1 MKRIETA
8 RWIPSPNQPSKL
20 EYDGQRTAQEVFE
33 ELSYRLAN
41 TGYLPDEYFLLDSEW
56 LDGKEFPKEADIFC
70 TTDYGGSEGIYT
82 DVYLRIYDEGHG
94 TTTKFAT
101 GKTLGESE
109 SDLDRMNLI
118 ASAITKAFHSDGVHA
133 RYIRLGEAEKSESLI
148 MHLNEEE
155 RQIVADSLVEMR
167 TQLLDKT
174 IAVENL
180 LRRVAGSITEY
191 INMVGD
197 RPLKIS
203 DTDLAI
209 LAIQDGNAAVLRD
222 VFPKAEEQDTVL
234 MHAAG
239 RPGRIGTLMT
249 LEILQ
254 KAQNSIPNDIYLSA
268 CKKAVSIGDTDRVVQ
283 MMRKADSSVK
293 DLDMGLFGEIVR
305 CSLEYL
311 SENSRNRRMAYT
323 LVQECTPE
331 QIQAADPA
339 LLLIAERR
347 EDWQILFQLIE
358 QGIDANRYAA
368 ELFDQ
373 LSRQRSAWM
382 VYSCIDRGMKIHNN
396 NFAALHACILPE
408 SMDAA
413 KRLIELGMDFDGYLE
428 WAEKYHSGE
437 KDENLIETLKEY
449 WENDVKPKQEMKQ
462 DEVADTGNHAKTQPD
477 PPDDKEYIF
486 KLQVYPSYLPEDRER
501 QFTLKLPVSEHELQ
515 ITLSKHGIND
525 FSECDVA
532 SCECPIKR
540 LSNTLNLE
548 GDIYGLNRLASQIK
562 DMIGEQ
568 GRIAKFLDVL
578 EEARPSEL
586 SDAIDC
592 MDELDRYELLP
603 QNVKAPEEQMKRMG
617 IAQELN
623 M

>member
-8 RWIPSPNQPSKL
+8 RWIPAPNQPSKM

-41 TGYLPDEYFLLDSEW
+41 TGYLPDEYFLLGSEW
-56 LDGKEFPKEADIFC
+56 LDGKEFPKDADIFC
-70 TTDYGGSEGIYT
+70 ATDYGGSEGIYT
-82 DVYLRIYDEGHG
+82 DVYLRIYDEGSDV
-94 TTTKFAT
+94 TKKFAT

-118 ASAITKAFHSDGVHA
+118 ASSITKAFHSDGVHA

-148 MHLNEEE
+148 VHLNEEE
-155 RQIVADSLVEMR
+155 RQLVADSLIEMR
-167 TQLLDKT
+167 TRLRDKT
-174 IAVENL
+174 MAVENL
-180 LRRVAGSITEY
+180 LRRVTGSITEY
-191 INMVGD
+191 ISMVGD
-197 RPLKIS
+197 RPLRIS

-209 LAIQDGNAAVLRD
+209 LAIQDGNAAVFRD
-222 VFPKAEEQDTVL
+222 AFPRAEEQDAVL

-268 CKKAVSIGDTDRVVQ
+268 CKKAVSIGDSDRVVQ

-293 DLDMGLFGEIVR
+293 DLDMGLFGEIIR
-305 CSLEYL
+305 CSLEHH
-311 SENSRNRRMAYT
+311 SESNRNRKMAHI
-323 LVQECTPE
+323 LIQECTPD

-339 LLLIAERR
+339 LLLLAQQR
-347 EDWQILFQLIE
+347 EDWQLIFQLIE
-358 QGIDANRYAA
+358 QGIDTNQYAA

-373 LSRQRSAWM
+373 LSRQRNAWM
-382 VYSCIDRGMKIHNN
+382 IYSCVGRGMKIANN
-396 NFAALHACILPE
+396 NFAVLHACILPE

-413 KRLIELGMDFDGYLE
+413 KSLIELGMDFDGYLE

-437 KDENLIETLKEY
+437 KDENLIGILKAY
-449 WENDVKPKQEMKQ
+449 WENDVKPKQELKLAEAANP
-462 DEVADTGNHAKTQPD
+462 DSHAQTQPD
-477 PPDDKEYIF
+477 IPDDREYIF
-486 KLQVYPSYLPEDRER
+486 KLQVYPSYLPEERER
-501 QFTLKLPVSEHELQ
+501 QFTLKLPVPECELQ
-515 ITLSKHGIND
+515 VTLSKHGIND
-525 FSECDVA
+525 FSQCDVA

-548 GDIYGLNRLASQIK
+548 GDIHGLNRLAGQIK
-562 DMIGEQ
+562 DMIGNQ
-568 GRIAKFLDVL
+568 GRISKFLAVL
-578 EEARPSEL
+578 EEAKPSEL

-592 MDELDRYELLP
+592 MDELNRYELLP
-603 QNVKAPEEQMKRMG
+603 QNIKTPIVQIKGMG
-617 IAQELN
+617 MAQELN